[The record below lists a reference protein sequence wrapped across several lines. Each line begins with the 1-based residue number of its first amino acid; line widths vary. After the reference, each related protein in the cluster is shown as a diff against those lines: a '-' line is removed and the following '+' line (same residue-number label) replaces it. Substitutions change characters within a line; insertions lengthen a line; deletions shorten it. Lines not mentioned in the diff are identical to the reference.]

1 MYNTRLTT
9 LIRRARRS
17 GDLPLRIICYV
28 RMYAS
33 KNTHKNENVNTQMW
47 ICELSVSARVCASV
61 FTRDRLKG
69 EKGKTRDKE
78 SEKQSRKR

>member
-1 MYNTRLTT
+1 
-9 LIRRARRS
+9 
-17 GDLPLRIICYV
+17 
-28 RMYAS
+28 MYAS

-47 ICELSVSARVCASV
+47 IRELSVSARVCASV

-78 SEKQSRKR
+78 SEKQSEEEIKKEEGGEQERESETKEESESKK